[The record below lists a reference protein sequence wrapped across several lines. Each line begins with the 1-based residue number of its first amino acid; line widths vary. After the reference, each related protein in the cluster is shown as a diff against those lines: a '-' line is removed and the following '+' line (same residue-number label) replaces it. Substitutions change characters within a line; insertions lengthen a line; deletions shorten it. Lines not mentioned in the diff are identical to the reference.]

1 MNSLP
6 SPIVLV
12 TEETEINTLSED
24 PKETL
29 NAQRIEMGKEESLY
43 QGGNMNVGSL

>member
-6 SPIVLV
+6 SPIVLGHRGDR
-12 TEETEINTLSED
+12 NKHSED

-29 NAQRIEMGKEESLY
+29 NAQRIEVGKEESLY
-43 QGGNMNVGSL
+43 QGSNMNVGSL